1 MKVEIKVSGD
11 GLRFDPLVY
20 RVVAEEVLKAQAQD
34 LARQA
39 RSAWPVREKNSQGSK
54 DKFRITISSSGGIVT
69 ASVENYAEYAG
80 AIKTKGLGSVRQK
93 LLFDPAVKSVQA
105 IIKKINEGAKRRGE

>member
-1 MKVEIKVSGD
+1 MKVEVSGD
-11 GLRFDPLVY
+11 GLKFDPMVY
-20 RVVAEEVLKAQAQD
+20 RVVAEEVLKTQAQD

-54 DKFRITISSSGGIVT
+54 DKFRITISSGGGVVT

-93 LLFDPAVKSVQA
+93 LLFDPAVKSLND

>member
-1 MKVEIKVSGD
+1 MKVTVSGD
-11 GLRFDPLVY
+11 GLKFDPMVY
-20 RVVAEEVLKAQAQD
+20 RVVAEEVLKTQAQD
-34 LARQA
+34 LAREA

-80 AIKTKGLGSVRQK
+80 AIKTKGMGSVRQK
-93 LLFDPAVKSVQA
+93 LLFDPAVKSLND

>member
-1 MKVEIKVSGD
+1 MKVTVSGD
-11 GLRFDPLVY
+11 GLKFDPMVY
-20 RVVAEEVLKAQAQD
+20 RVVAEEVLKTQAQD
-34 LARQA
+34 LAREA

-93 LLFDPAVKSVQA
+93 LLFDPAVKSLND

>member
-1 MKVEIKVSGD
+1 MKVKVSGD
-11 GLRFDPLVY
+11 GLKFDPMVY

-34 LARQA
+34 LAREA

-54 DKFRITISSSGGIVT
+54 DKFRITISSGGGVVT

-80 AIKTKGLGSVRQK
+80 AIRTRSLGLVRDKLLFKPAAKSVRQI
-93 LLFDPAVKSVQA
+93 VKN
-105 IIKKINEGAKRRGE
+105 INEGAKRKGG

>member
-1 MKVEIKVSGD
+1 MKVEVSGD
-11 GLRFDPLVY
+11 GLKFDPMVY
-20 RVVAEEVLKAQAQD
+20 RVVAEEVLKTQAQD

-54 DKFRITISSSGGIVT
+54 DKFRITLSSGGGVVT

-93 LLFDPAVKSVQA
+93 LLFDPAVKSLND

>member
-1 MKVEIKVSGD
+1 MKVEVSGN
-11 GLRFDPLVY
+11 GLKFDPMVY

-54 DKFRITISSSGGIVT
+54 DKFRITISSGGGVVT
-69 ASVENYAEYAG
+69 ASLENYAEYAG
-80 AIKTKGLGSVRQK
+80 AIKTKGLGSVRKK
-93 LLFDPAVKSVQA
+93 LLFDPAVKSVTK
-105 IIKKINEGAKRRGE
+105 IIKKINEGTKRRGE

>member
-1 MKVEIKVSGD
+1 MKVEVSGD
-11 GLRFDPLVY
+11 GLKFDPMVY
-20 RVVAEEVLKAQAQD
+20 RVVAEEVLKTQAQD

-54 DKFRITISSSGGIVT
+54 DKFRITISSGGGVVT
-69 ASVENYAEYAG
+69 ARVENYAEYAG

-105 IIKKINEGAKRRGE
+105 IIKKINEGATRRGE

>member
-1 MKVEIKVSGD
+1 MKVEVSGD
-11 GLRFDPLVY
+11 GLKFDPMVY
-20 RVVAEEVLKAQAQD
+20 RVVAEEVLKTQAQD

-54 DKFRITISSSGGIVT
+54 DKFRITISSGGGVVT

-93 LLFDPAVKSVQA
+93 LLFDPAVQSLND

>member
-1 MKVEIKVSGD
+1 MKVEVSGD
-11 GLRFDPLVY
+11 GLKFDPMVY
-20 RVVAEEVLKAQAQD
+20 RVVAEEVLKTQAQD

-54 DKFRITISSSGGIVT
+54 DKFRITISSGGGVVT

-80 AIKTKGLGSVRQK
+80 AIKTKGMGSVRQK

-105 IIKKINEGAKRRGE
+105 IIKKINEGATRRGE

>member
-1 MKVEIKVSGD
+1 MKVEVSGD
-11 GLRFDPLVY
+11 GLKFDPMVY
-20 RVVAEEVLKAQAQD
+20 RVVAEEVLKTQAQD

-54 DKFRITISSSGGIVT
+54 DKFRITISSGGGVVT

-105 IIKKINEGAKRRGE
+105 IIKKINEGATRRGE